1 MQEHARDQRNQLEGR
16 IYGERKERYKKKPK
30 PQSGEVKVRMR
41 PKSQARHKARRAGN
55 RVFMYDPSSKDKSD
69 FQQEC
74 SNFAPKHPLEG
85 AISVSMIFSMPRP
98 KSHYRSGKYS
108 HLLKDNAPSLHVSK
122 PDIDNLIKFYLDAMT
137 GSFWKDDAYICT
149 IEASKIYS
157 EDGLVEIE
165 YWNSPE

>member
-1 MQEHARDQRNQLEGR
+1 M
-16 IYGERKERYKKKPK
+16 KPL
-30 PQSGEVKVRMR
+30 
-41 PKSQARHKARRAGN
+41 SQQRHKARRAGN
-55 RVFMYDPSSKDKSD
+55 KIFMYDPSSKDKSKFKD
-69 FQQEC
+69 NC
-74 SNFAPKHPLEG
+74 SEFAPKYPLDG

-108 HLLKDNAPSLHVSK
+108 HILKDSAPALPISK

-157 EDGLVEIE
+157 DDGQVEIE